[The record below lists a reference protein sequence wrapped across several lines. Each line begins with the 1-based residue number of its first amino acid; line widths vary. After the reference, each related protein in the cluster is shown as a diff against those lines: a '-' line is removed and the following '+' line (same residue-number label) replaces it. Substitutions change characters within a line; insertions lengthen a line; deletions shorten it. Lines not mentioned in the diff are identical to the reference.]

1 MKKSLS
7 ITCLSLSI
15 AAARAQSTSSDW
27 NTGTGAWDTA
37 SNWLPAGVPGNGGDI
52 TYDVRIGNLPLAT
65 DALVTLVPKSGTS
78 ATINSLSI
86 SSRAGLLTNGRQ
98 LIVAGQTLVGGGGDE
113 SRLQVDPHM
122 TAGTVAFSGNEIV
135 AGRGGAIEMKGGL
148 LNADAL
154 LEIRDGAR
162 LSGYG
167 IVTAGDSDN
176 NLEDALLNEGLIEV
190 TGDTAAPRTL
200 TLRSTGLDGIRL
212 SGMSSL
218 GSIAASNFEDNVNA
232 DTLRLLVEGRLSVPF
247 NARMD
252 ISQRDTVTFTQDY
265 ALDEAFISMDGG
277 SAVATLD
284 GNGKAI
290 SIKDSEFNIRNRALI
305 ASSMKFTG
313 VNNSIIMHPG
323 AGLTLNGAVDIPDAS
338 LFSPVAGGNSL
349 NIGGAAI
356 IHEVSGD
363 FNWDRLATTVQG
375 NGSLTLDV
383 NHLNPGNNVFRGDLI
398 LAGEADLNVNVS
410 GDSWEMAGTLT
421 KTGVGDSLISGD
433 TMILSGT
440 VNESGGI
447 ELPRTR
453 IVGGNSLTT
462 ATKLA
467 LGDGSIFE
475 APSRISGP
483 GLLYLLGSTTFAA
496 DTTID
501 TRDFYWNGWA
511 VSNIRHEIKDGVA
524 VTINSPDFPQNFNF
538 PVSLT
543 LGGEG
548 AKLIVNNSRP
558 WEVTSYFSINPGA
571 KGTATIGGTSKMNLH
586 SFVAGPG
593 GSLSVGGNANLD
605 CPVRLAA
612 TVNIAAAG
620 TLNVNGAAEY
630 FYARILGQGQFYPS
644 PSSNIVS
651 GFPDDYYGMLIETPQ
666 CNLNRGN
673 WSVTG
678 TLEVNSEDCFYG
690 QETDVFIKDF
700 RLDRGRVIIHSAV
713 PAFIMDGT
721 LEMFSSG
728 LRDTLSSWSGIP
740 LRIGNDNGNRDAH
753 LRIGYGGAQ
762 IDSDISFESD
772 ADVELNGSLTL
783 NGAVDFNSVKS
794 TVNARYSGNYGLSC
808 TGGVSVNESTVL
820 NGPGQFVS
828 LDHGSSPDFKGNLV
842 SIHAPLVIQGGL
854 APFGD
859 LSDCTL
865 DIDHLGP
872 NRAGTLT
879 VAGAAVSGPWFLGK
893 RGILNLKNGNSPV
906 TLLTGSGID
915 LSGTLNV
922 TGDVRSDAKFRFG
935 AESYTKLLTAN
946 SALRLNGGDNTSD
959 TNTITGAFIDGPG
972 VLRADSGRSLR
983 GSGLINAGINFEGTA
998 DLLAK
1003 DGILTLEGPILR
1015 ADRIGTFDGTGSL
1028 NIPGPWDTAGISV
1041 IELNGG
1047 DLRGG
1052 PISINNPGGLK
1063 GHGTIFARVINN
1075 SVIEA
1080 TSGTLVIRSTFGD
1093 NNLNG
1098 IQRGGSLA
1106 VSGGATMEIHDSRS
1120 DAFNNSLSATGGSTV
1135 ALNGFPTHFDAEV
1148 LLQAST
1154 LRSDRNIGFRSLS
1167 VAAGEDSIV
1176 AVTSPPARISFD
1188 GGTAHTLNTSL
1199 LLDGDSVIGPYINF
1213 GGTGWIIVPENRTLN
1228 FSSAP
1233 LPDSA
1238 SEIRIENRGIFR
1250 PSGYARGT
1258 KFRQSATGRTSVK
1271 LAGIDPGE
1279 FDHAGFEETAEIHG
1293 SLTLELAGGYMP
1305 VAGQTFDILTAKKG
1319 VTGTFQNVIQP
1330 PDIPLSVAFSAGYTP
1345 GVVRLTVIPV
1355 ASYNRWIESF
1365 SPLTNPADR
1374 EKSAD
1379 PDHDGLVNLGE
1390 FALNGDPARS
1400 GPGGRIRGKISRVSG
1415 SPAFTYTIPVRAGAV
1430 IDPEDPPGGP
1440 LLLKQPADALRYS
1453 LQAST
1458 DLADWSIAVS
1468 EVTGPD
1474 AALARIA
1481 LPPLDQGW
1489 EYRTFR
1495 ANGPAEGRRWMR
1507 VVVTE

>member
-1 MKKSLS
+1 
-7 ITCLSLSI
+7 
-15 AAARAQSTSSDW
+15 
-27 NTGTGAWDTA
+27 
-37 SNWLPAGVPGNGGDI
+37 
-52 TYDVRIGNLPLAT
+52 
-65 DALVTLVPKSGTS
+65 
-78 ATINSLSI
+78 
-86 SSRAGLLTNGRQ
+86 
-98 LIVAGQTLVGGGGDE
+98 
-113 SRLQVDPHM
+113 M

-218 GSIAASNFEDNVNA
+218 GSVAAANFEDNVNA

-247 NARMD
+247 SARMD

-284 GNGKAI
+284 GNGKAT

-349 NIGGAAI
+349 LIGGAAI
-356 IHEVSGD
+356 IHETSGD

-383 NHLNPGNNVFRGDLI
+383 NHLNPGNNVFHGDLI
-398 LAGEADLNVNVS
+398 LADEADLNVNVS
-410 GDSWEMAGTLT
+410 SDSWEMAGTLT
-421 KTGVGDSLISGD
+421 KTGAGDSLISGD
-433 TMILSGT
+433 TVILSGA
-440 VNESGGI
+440 VNANGVL

-453 IVGGNSLTT
+453 IVSGNAVNVDEL
-462 ATKLA
+462 LI
-467 LGDGSIFE
+467 LNDGSSFE
-475 APSRISGP
+475 APTRVTGA
-483 GLLYLLGSTTFAA
+483 GMLELAGNTTFSAN
-496 DTTID
+496 TTID
-501 TRDFYWNGWA
+501 TNGFQWNRGKPNEFGA
-511 VSNIRHEIKDGVA
+511 THLIKDGVTL
-524 VTINSPDFPQNFNF
+524 TINSPGFHDNFLFPLS
-538 PVSLT
+538 VT

-548 AKLIVNNSRP
+548 AKLIVNGSTP
-558 WEVTSYFSINPGA
+558 WSMGFQFSLNPLA
-571 KGTATIGGTSKMNLH
+571 KGTATIGGTAKMD
-586 SFVAGPG
+586 VRGDVIGPG
-593 GSLSVGGNANLD
+593 GILRVGGNVNLD
-605 CPVRLAA
+605 CPVRLASF
-612 TVNIAAAG
+612 VDIAAAG
-620 TLNVNGAAEY
+620 ALNVNGAAEY
-630 FYARILGQGQFYPS
+630 FYARISGQGKFYPS
-644 PSSNIVS
+644 PMGNTVS
-651 GFPDDYYGMLIETPQ
+651 AFPEDYYGMLIETRQ
-666 CNLNRGN
+666 CNLNKGD

-678 TLEVNSEDCFYG
+678 TLEVKSEDCFYG
-690 QETDVFIKDF
+690 QQSNVFTKSF
-700 RLDRGRVIIHSAV
+700 RLDRGRVIIHSGA
-713 PAFIMDGT
+713 PAFVMDGA
-721 LEMFSSG
+721 LEMFNSE
-728 LRDTLSSWSGIP
+728 RNILSSWSGIP
-740 LRIGNDNGNRDAH
+740 LRIGNDSGTRDAH
-753 LRIGYGGAQ
+753 LRIGYPGAQ

-783 NGAVDFNSVKS
+783 NGAVDFNS
-794 TVNARYSGNYGLSC
+794 VNARYSGNYGLSC

-906 TLLTGSGID
+906 TLLTGSGVD
-915 LSGTLNV
+915 LSGALNV

-935 AESYTKLLTAN
+935 ADSYTKLLTVD
-946 SALRLNGGDNTSD
+946 SALRLNGGDNASD
-959 TNTITGAFIDGPG
+959 TNTITGGFIDGPG

-1015 ADRIGTFDGTGSL
+1015 ADRIGTFDATGSL
-1028 NIPGPWDTAGISV
+1028 NVPGPWDTVGISV

-1063 GHGTIFARVINN
+1063 GHGTVFARVINN

-1080 TSGTLVIRSTFGD
+1080 SSGTLVIRSTFGD